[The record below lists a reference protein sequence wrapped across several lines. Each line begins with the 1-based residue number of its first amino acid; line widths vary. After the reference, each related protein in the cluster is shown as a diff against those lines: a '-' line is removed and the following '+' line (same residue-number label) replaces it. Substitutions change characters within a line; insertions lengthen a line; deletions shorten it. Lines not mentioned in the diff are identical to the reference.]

1 MILEKLMLPTKSK
14 PGRRRA
20 DRAGR
25 ALLWVPLALCGVVLA
40 FLSSRRSFRRSRE
53 SRPASRPIRRI
64 SSNSRRLV
72 LLRQAIIGNERA
84 AIEEIFGPP
93 PTVAG
98 SSQAPTWY
106 YPLDSAIGRVVV
118 IEFDGPVARDAQF
131 VDSPRTP
138 RRS

>member
-1 MILEKLMLPTKSK
+1 MILEKFMLATRSS
-14 PGRRRA
+14 RSS
-20 DRAGR
+20 R
-25 ALLWVPLALCGVVLA
+25 ALLWVPLVICGAVLA
-40 FLSSRRSFRRSRE
+40 LFSSRRSFRRARE
-53 SRPASRPIRRI
+53 PVRRARPIRRI
-64 SSNSRRLV
+64 SSNSRRLL

-118 IEFDGPVARDAQF
+118 IEFDGTVARDAQF
-131 VDSPRTP
+131 VDSPR
-138 RRS
+138 RRR